1 MLLALVVIY
10 KTYPKIVDD
19 YSQESIIVLARSC
32 CLDEF
37 CYYTILRKNVSRY
50 EDRFLKKIYER
61 RDNIRY
67 INNDLIVMDMIY
79 DKFLKESEIS
89 KENKNNKLINIYD
102 AMSSK
107 QLMNIYHNGQIIQG
121 KGK

>member
-1 MLLALVVIY
+1 MN
-10 KTYPKIVDD
+10 
-19 YSQESIIVLARSC
+19 
-32 CLDEF
+32 F

>member
-1 MLLALVVIY
+1 M
-10 KTYPKIVDD
+10 
-19 YSQESIIVLARSC
+19 E
-32 CLDEF
+32 
-37 CYYTILRKNVSRY
+37 
-50 EDRFLKKIYER
+50 
-61 RDNIRY
+61 
-67 INNDLIVMDMIY
+67 MIY